1 MYAANEK
8 LPRGQKLQLLA
19 NNSDGRGNSYG
30 SHLNFLISRR
40 AWDNI
45 FHRRIHHMLYLA
57 SFQASS
63 IVYTGQG
70 KVGSENDAPQVEF
83 QLSQR
88 ADFFER
94 LVGSQTTMNRPIVNS
109 RDESLCGATE
119 EMARLHVIF
128 FDNTLCEVAT
138 LLKVGVMQIVL
149 AMIEA
154 GRVNVNLILDDPV
167 ESLLRWSH
175 DPRLE
180 ARAAMTSGKRLT
192 AVELQ
197 MLFLEEAKEF
207 VESGACLGVV
217 PRAEEI
223 IALWEDTLL
232 KLAAKDFDSLASR
245 LDWVLKFSLLDQVIH
260 DRPELS
266 WDSPE
271 IKHLDHLYSSLDE
284 EEGLYWA
291 YERSGMVERIVAD
304 DRIEHF
310 TASPPE
316 DTRAWTRAMLLRS
329 VERDA
334 IDDVDWDEIR
344 FRVESGR
351 FRSKYRRFEMANPL
365 AMTRADAVSAFETS
379 ETPNELLDALEAE
392 SEESE
397 IKMAQ

>member
-1 MYAANEK
+1 
-8 LPRGQKLQLLA
+8 
-19 NNSDGRGNSYG
+19 
-30 SHLNFLISRR
+30 
-40 AWDNI
+40 
-45 FHRRIHHMLYLA
+45 
-57 SFQASS
+57 
-63 IVYTGQG
+63 
-70 KVGSENDAPQVEF
+70 
-83 QLSQR
+83 
-88 ADFFER
+88 
-94 LVGSQTTMNRPIVNS
+94 
-109 RDESLCGATE
+109 
-119 EMARLHVIF
+119 
-128 FDNTLCEVAT
+128 
-138 LLKVGVMQIVL
+138 
-149 AMIEA
+149 
-154 GRVNVNLILDDPV
+154 
-167 ESLLRWSH
+167 
-175 DPRLE
+175 
-180 ARAAMTSGKRLT
+180 
-192 AVELQ
+192 
-197 MLFLEEAKEF
+197 
-207 VESGACLGVV
+207 
-217 PRAEEI
+217 
-223 IALWEDTLL
+223 
-232 KLAAKDFDSLASR
+232 SLASR

-291 YERSGMVERIVAD
+291 YERSGLVERIVAD

-379 ETPNELLDALEAE
+379 ETLNELLDALEAE